1 MPRPRVLLAD
11 DHGLLL
17 EAFTRLLEPEFTVVG
32 RAVDGRALVHAALEL
47 RPDVVVADVSM
58 PELNGLEA
66 GRQIR
71 QALPQVRLV
80 FLTVNED
87 PELAAEAFRVGAS
100 GFVVKSSAASELS
113 QAIRD
118 ALAGRRYLT
127 PRVAGGDL
135 RALPAPAAPGSPLN
149 RLSPREREVLQ
160 LVAEGRSM
168 KEIGARLGITT
179 RTVAFHKYRLMDKLA
194 VDATPGRGTRI
205 QAWVP
210 RGAPS
215 VEALDAE
222 PGQDHAES
230 PRPAG

>member
-1 MPRPRVLLAD
+1 MEKPRILLGD

-17 EAFTRLLEPEFTVVG
+17 EAFARLLEPEATVVG
-32 RAVDGRALVHAALEL
+32 RATDGRALVQAALEL
-47 RPDVVVADVSM
+47 RPDVVVTDISM

-71 QALPQVRLV
+71 QALPGTRLIV
-80 FLTVNED
+80 LTVHED
-87 PELAAEAFRVGAS
+87 PALAAEAFRAGAN
-100 GFVVKSSAASELS
+100 GFVVKSSAASELL

-127 PRVAGGDL
+127 PRIAGGDV
-135 RALPAPAAPGSPLN
+135 RALPAEAAPGSPVE

-160 LVAEGRSM
+160 LLAEGRSM

-194 VDATPGRGTRI
+194 VRST
-205 QAWVP
+205 
-210 RGAPS
+210 
-215 VEALDAE
+215 AE
-222 PGQDHAES
+222 LVQVAARH
-230 PRPAG
+230 RVV